1 MTKRTR
7 LSSETELHINLVA
20 WMRQLGEPLY
30 PALRFVKHTPNE
42 ALSSGQD
49 TKAVRQPDGTYRQ
62 VPLSVLRGGLMGVR
76 PGVFDFEFLC
86 ANQRAILDPPFMP
99 NTNPRS
105 DTAFGFYRGLAF
117 DLKAA
122 NGRVEPE
129 QVIWAEH
136 YACNEWF
143 TAVIAGDWAP
153 AARLLIRWVGGD
165 PARIQGLD

>member
-1 MTKRTR
+1 MNKRAR
-7 LSSETELHINLVA
+7 VSETQLHMNLVA
-20 WMRQLGEPLY
+20 WLHQVGEPLY

-42 ALSSGQD
+42 ALSSGDD

-86 ANQRAILDPPFMP
+86 PNVTPIWETPFEPYAELTIL
-99 NTNPRS
+99 
-105 DTAFGFYRGLAF
+105 TASGRYRGLAF
-117 DLKAA
+117 ELKAVG
-122 NGRVEPE
+122 GRVEPE
-129 QVIWAEH
+129 QETWAKH
-136 YACNEWF
+136 YARNEWF

-165 PARIQGLD
+165 PARIQGLE